1 MAPFRMDL
9 LLLQEVDQFDVSE
22 FAKVPLESLIAES
35 LKVLD
40 VTNVHVPCSARMYGK
55 RQRRR

>member
-1 MAPFRMDL
+1 MDL

-35 LKVLD
+35 LKVFD